1 MTAYIDNKPFLR
13 KELISQAQRR
23 ARKARDYSVEIRWM
37 PRFSWLLA
45 RIGAAAG
52 AALSRLRRRCPYN
65 LSMTLATSSSILSLT
80 DGLADDLRALD
91 QRLRATLD
99 SDVSLIRSISEY
111 IVSAG
116 GKRLRPILVFL
127 CHEALSGEANSETAI
142 SLAATVELIH
152 TATLLHDDVV
162 DESELRRGRPT
173 ANAEFGNAAS
183 VLVGDF
189 LYSRA
194 FQVMVAT
201 QNLRVLHIVSE
212 ATNRIAEGEV
222 MQLMALG
229 NLDLTE
235 AQYMDVI
242 EAKTAKLFEAA
253 GALGAIAAGADAAHE
268 MMMANYA
275 RRLGVAFQIAD
286 DVLDYRGDEH
296 VLGKSLGDDL
306 AEGKLT
312 LPIILALARATP
324 DDREW
329 LRSIIRDNRQT
340 HGHEHLPKVRALLE
354 SCGALESSMAAAT
367 KHAQSAATEL
377 ATLPESRAK
386 SWMLALCEYAV
397 NRSV

>member
-1 MTAYIDNKPFLR
+1 
-13 KELISQAQRR
+13 
-23 ARKARDYSVEIRWM
+23 
-37 PRFSWLLA
+37 
-45 RIGAAAG
+45 
-52 AALSRLRRRCPYN
+52 
-65 LSMTLATSSSILSLT
+65 MTLASSPSISSMT

-91 QRLRATLD
+91 ARLRATLN
-99 SDVSLIRSISEY
+99 SDVSLIQSISQY
-111 IVSAG
+111 IVTAG
-116 GKRLRPILVFL
+116 GKRLRPVLVFL
-127 CHEALSGEANSETAI
+127 CCEALGKSANNEIAI
-142 SLAATVELIH
+142 NLAATVELIH

-253 GALGAIAAGADAAHE
+253 GALGAIAADADAKHE
-268 MMMANYA
+268 QMMANYA

-286 DVLDYRGDEH
+286 DVLDYRGDEQL
-296 VLGKSLGDDL
+296 LGKSLGDDL

-312 LPIILALARATP
+312 LPIILALARANP
-324 DDREW
+324 SEREW
-329 LRSIIRDNRQT
+329 LRSIIQGNRET
-340 HGHEHLPKVRALLE
+340 HEHEHLPKVRALLE
-354 SCGALESSMAAAT
+354 SCGALDLSMAAA
-367 KHAQSAATEL
+367 ARSAEAAAAEIASL
-377 ATLPESRAK
+377 ADSRAK
-386 SWMLALCEYAV
+386 TWMLDLCEYAV
-397 NRSV
+397 KRNV

>member
-1 MTAYIDNKPFLR
+1 MS
-13 KELISQAQRR
+13 KE
-23 ARKARDYSVEIRWM
+23 D
-37 PRFSWLLA
+37 
-45 RIGAAAG
+45 
-52 AALSRLRRRCPYN
+52 
-65 LSMTLATSSSILSLT
+65 SSSISQIAL
-80 DGLADDLRALD
+80 GLAAPLARLD
-91 QRLRATLD
+91 NKLRATLA
-99 SDVSLIRSISEY
+99 SDVSLIQSISEY

-116 GKRLRPILVFL
+116 GKRLRPVLVFL
-127 CHEALSGEANSETAI
+127 TNQALSNREINESAVD
-142 SLAATVELIH
+142 LAVTIELIH

-162 DESELRRGRPT
+162 DESDLRRGRPT

-194 FQVMVAT
+194 FQVMVGT
-201 QNLRVLHIVSE
+201 GSLRVLQIVSE

-235 AQYMDVI
+235 ADYMAVI

-253 GALGAIAAGADAAHE
+253 GALGAIAANADAKHE
-268 MMMANYA
+268 RMMAEYA

-312 LPIILALARATP
+312 LPIILALSRSSPAER
-324 DDREW
+324 DW
-329 LRSIIRDNRQT
+329 LRSIIKNNRMT
-340 HGHEHLPKVRALLE
+340 HEHEHLPRVLALLE
-354 SCGALESSMAAAT
+354 SCGALDASMAVAEEQARLAA
-367 KHAQSAATEL
+367 AEIAS
-377 ATLPESRAK
+377 LPETNAK
-386 SWMLALCEYAV
+386 NWMLELSRYAV
-397 NRSV
+397 RRNV

>member
-1 MTAYIDNKPFLR
+1 MNLAAPSSMLSIASGL
-13 KELISQAQRR
+13 SQ
-23 ARKARDYSVEIRWM
+23 EI
-37 PRFSWLLA
+37 
-45 RIGAAAG
+45 
-52 AALSRLRRRCPYN
+52 AAL
-65 LSMTLATSSSILSLT
+65 
-80 DGLADDLRALD
+80 DG
-91 QRLRATLD
+91 RLRATLD
-99 SDVSLIRSISEY
+99 SDVSLIRSISDY

-127 CHEALSGEANSETAI
+127 CAEALGSVAKSKTAVD
-142 SLAATVELIH
+142 LAVTVELIH

-162 DESELRRGRPT
+162 DESDLRRGRPT

-194 FQVMVAT
+194 FQVMVGVG
-201 QNLRVLHIVSE
+201 NLRVLQIISE

-222 MQLMALG
+222 MQLMAIG

-235 AQYMDVI
+235 TDYMAVI

-253 GALGAIAAGADAAHE
+253 GALGAIAANADAKHE
-268 MMMANYA
+268 RMMAEYA

-312 LPIILALARATP
+312 LPIILALARSSTVE
-324 DDREW
+324 REW
-329 LRSIIRDNRQT
+329 LRSIIRSNRTT
-340 HGHEHLPKVRALLE
+340 HQHEHLPKVLALLE
-354 SCGALESSMAAAT
+354 SCGALDASMSVAEQQARSAAAEIASLPDT
-367 KHAQSAATEL
+367 K
-377 ATLPESRAK
+377 AK
-386 SWMLALCEYAV
+386 NWMLELCDYSTAR
-397 NRSV
+397 NA

>member
-1 MTAYIDNKPFLR
+1 MISGKTRTADGLKIHLET
-13 KELISQAQRR
+13 ELSQLNA
-23 ARKARDYSVEIRWM
+23 
-37 PRFSWLLA
+37 
-45 RIGAAAG
+45 
-52 AALSRLRRRCPYN
+52 RLR
-65 LSMTLATSSSILSLT
+65 S
-80 DGLADDLRALD
+80 
-91 QRLRATLD
+91 TLD
-99 SDVSLIRSISEY
+99 SEVILIRSIADY

-127 CHEALSGEANSETAI
+127 TAQALGVDPKASRVVD
-142 SLAATVELIH
+142 LAAAIELIH

-162 DESELRRGRPT
+162 DESDLRRGRPT

-194 FQVMVAT
+194 FQVMVST
-201 QNLRVLHIVSE
+201 GDMRVLEIMAE

-253 GALGAIAAGADAAHE
+253 GALGAIATNAADAQTIQT
-268 MMMANYA
+268 MAEFS

-286 DVLDYRGDEH
+286 DVLDYRGDAES
-296 VLGKSLGDDL
+296 LGKSLGDDL

-312 LPIILALARATP
+312 LPIIIALDRGTADTKAMLRQIIAENRVEHHHERLPEVLAA
-324 DDREW
+324 
-329 LRSIIRDNRQT
+329 
-340 HGHEHLPKVRALLE
+340 LE
-354 SCGALESSMAAAT
+354 SCGALDASMKRAQEQATTAAEQIA
-367 KHAQSAATEL
+367 HLPDTE
-377 ATLPESRAK
+377 AK
-386 SWMLALCEYAV
+386 NWLLELCAYAV
-397 NRSV
+397 KRSV

>member
-1 MTAYIDNKPFLR
+1 MISGKTRTADGLKIHLET
-13 KELISQAQRR
+13 ELSQLNA
-23 ARKARDYSVEIRWM
+23 
-37 PRFSWLLA
+37 
-45 RIGAAAG
+45 
-52 AALSRLRRRCPYN
+52 RLR
-65 LSMTLATSSSILSLT
+65 S
-80 DGLADDLRALD
+80 
-91 QRLRATLD
+91 TLD
-99 SDVSLIRSISEY
+99 SEVILIRSIADY

-127 CHEALSGEANSETAI
+127 TAQALGVDPKASRVVD
-142 SLAATVELIH
+142 LAAAIELIH

-162 DESELRRGRPT
+162 DESDLRRGRPT

-194 FQVMVAT
+194 FQVMVST
-201 QNLRVLHIVSE
+201 GDMRVLEIMAE

-253 GALGAIAAGADAAHE
+253 GALGAIATNTADAQTIQT
-268 MMMANYA
+268 MAEFS

-286 DVLDYRGDEH
+286 DVLDYRGDAES
-296 VLGKSLGDDL
+296 LGKSLGDDL

-312 LPIILALARATP
+312 LPIIIALDRGTADTKAMLRQIIAENRVEHHHERLPEVLAA
-324 DDREW
+324 
-329 LRSIIRDNRQT
+329 
-340 HGHEHLPKVRALLE
+340 LE
-354 SCGALESSMAAAT
+354 SCGALDASMKRAQEQATTAAEQIA
-367 KHAQSAATEL
+367 HLPDTE
-377 ATLPESRAK
+377 AK
-386 SWMLALCEYAV
+386 NWLLELCAYAV
-397 NRSV
+397 KRSV